1 MSASVKEVDL
11 SYDCV
16 VLPGNTLNSAKQ
28 IEVFKMEHQTE
39 DMAEGETNDIKENLK
54 KKLMKSAVLDS
65 FTKLT
70 SAVDKVRVDAG
81 LNLIKHLSSPG
92 NTEVSFSAHVLICDI
107 YL

>member
-1 MSASVKEVDL
+1 
-11 SYDCV
+11 
-16 VLPGNTLNSAKQ
+16 
-28 IEVFKMEHQTE
+28 MEHQTE